1 MLSGVNWGNVASWG
15 GVLFSLASA
24 IGYAFA
30 RDWRNAL
37 YFFFA
42 ACITTTVIWGR

>member
-15 GVLFSLASA
+15 GVMFGLASA

-30 RDWRNAL
+30 QDWRRAIYFAL
-37 YFFFA
+37 A
-42 ACITTTVIWGR
+42 AAITVTVIWR